1 MKVKY
6 LSETFGTF
14 SSRGIKFLSAGDI
27 QEISKEEGQRLIET
41 WPDKFEEVKE
51 SSSKKAAADD
61 KDDSDQLAPVSSDSG
76 ANDLLK
82 SELNSQIFEFIK
94 SGNNP
99 KISEIAA
106 GLDIAWQSITSN
118 VKALMEGSLIEKDY
132 ENRYSVK
139 G

>member
-1 MKVKY
+1 M
-6 LSETFGTF
+6 LETF
-14 SSRGIKFLSAGDI
+14 
-27 QEISKEEGQRLIET
+27 
-41 WPDKFEEVKE
+41 PDWFEEVKG
-51 SSSKKAAADD
+51 SSKKAAADD

-76 ANDLLK
+76 ANDLLA
-82 SELNSQIFEFIK
+82 SELNSKIFEFIK

-106 GLDIAWQSITSN
+106 GLGIAWQSITSN
-118 VKALMEGSLIEKDY
+118 VKGLMEGSLIEKDY

>member
-14 SSRGIKFLSAGDI
+14 SSRGIKFITAGDV

-41 WPDKFEEVKE
+41 WPDKFEEVKGT
-51 SSSKKAAADD
+51 SSKKSASAE

-76 ANDLLK
+76 ANDLLA
-82 SELNSQIFEFIK
+82 SELNSKIFEFIK
-94 SGNNP
+94 SGDNP
-99 KISEIAA
+99 KMSEIAA
-106 GLDIAWQSITSN
+106 GLNLAWQSITSN
-118 VKALMEGSLIEKDY
+118 VKALIEGSLIEKDY
-132 ENRYSVK
+132 ENRYSIK